1 MYVCVGTVYRVFR
14 PTDLLVVVLPRYIAC
29 NSQQAH
35 RHYYC
40 DLGQNYSDNKCKIVK
55 GKVIGGGGAGGK
67 SSTIY
72 SSTWYRVDLQ
82 WYY

>member
-1 MYVCVGTVYRVFR
+1 MYVDLCVGTVYRVFR

-40 DLGQNYSDNKCKIVK
+40 DLGQNYSENKCKIVK
-55 GKVIGGGGAGGK
+55 GKVIGGGWVLEEKIVPCIVVPG
-67 SSTIY
+67 IE
-72 SSTWYRVDLQ
+72 
-82 WYY
+82 